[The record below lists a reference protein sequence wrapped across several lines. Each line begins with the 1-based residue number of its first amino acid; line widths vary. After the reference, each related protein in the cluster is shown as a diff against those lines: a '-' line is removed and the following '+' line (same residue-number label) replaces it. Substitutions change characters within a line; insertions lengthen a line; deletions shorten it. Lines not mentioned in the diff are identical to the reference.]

1 MKRFFQSPFIILL
14 IVLVAMNVIDG
25 DFSDPV
31 FWIVDKLLL
40 LPAIVIGLSFHEF
53 AHGITSHWL
62 GDPTPKAQ
70 GRLTLNPLKHFDA
83 FGFLALLFAGF
94 GWGIPVEIDP
104 RYYKHPRRD
113 ELLVSLA
120 GVTMNFI
127 IAVAFC
133 FILKGIF
140 LLDVDFG
147 SSGVEA
153 YILDIIVN
161 VILINIVLMVFNLLP
176 IPPLDGFGVITEI
189 FNLKT
194 KSWYRPVYENGFAI
208 LMVLMIVGLVD
219 KIISP
224 PIFAIYNLLLK
235 VFFF

>member
-1 MKRFFQSPFIILL
+1 MKRLIKSPVFVLIILL
-14 IVLVAMNVIDG
+14 VVMNIIEG

-31 FWIVDKLLL
+31 HWIIDKLLM

-53 AHGITSHWL
+53 AHGITSHLL
-62 GDPTPKAQ
+62 GDPTPKMQ
-70 GRLTLNPLKHFDA
+70 GRLTLNPFKHFDA

-113 ELLVSLA
+113 ELIVSLA

-127 IAVAFC
+127 IAVVFC
-133 FILKGIF
+133 FVLKGIF
-140 LLDVDFG
+140 LLNPDFG
-147 SSGVEA
+147 SVGISA
-153 YILDIIVN
+153 YVLDIIVN
-161 VILINIVLMVFNLLP
+161 IVLINIILMIFNLVP

-194 KSWYRPVYENGFAI
+194 KSWYYPLYQNGFAI
-208 LMVLMIVGLVD
+208 LMVVMIIGVLD
-219 KIISP
+219 KVITP
-224 PIFAIYNLLLK
+224 PIVAIYNFLISTII
-235 VFFF
+235 F